1 MLIIYDR
8 GSATNVLAGSLDPPM
23 RAVVEAELLLLTGG
37 DHDLTGETD
46 VLIVQRGDTEADI
59 IREAGF
65 SPLFDPITGIRF
77 DQPGFEP
84 SWDLLTL
91 SGNVFRMVITYGSTF
106 ATILLVPDAD
116 GIEPA
121 VLALCR
127 SHIQPGDI

>member
-23 RAVVEAELLLLTGG
+23 RAAVEAELLLLTGG

-65 SPLFDPITGIRF
+65 SPLVDPITGIRF
-77 DQPGFEP
+77 DQLGFEP

-91 SGNVFRMVITYGSTF
+91 SGGVFRIVITYGSTF

-121 VLALCR
+121 LRALCR
-127 SHIQPGDI
+127 SHTSPGDI